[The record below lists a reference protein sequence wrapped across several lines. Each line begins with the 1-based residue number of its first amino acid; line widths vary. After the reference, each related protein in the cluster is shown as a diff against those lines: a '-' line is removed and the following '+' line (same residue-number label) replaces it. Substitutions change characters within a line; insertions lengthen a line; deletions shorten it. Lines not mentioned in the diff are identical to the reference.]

1 MYIYDI
7 HSYMMYNTIL
17 SEFILILI
25 HSSLHSVKC
34 KQINNKAIKYYSIMK
49 RNNLLKCTYTE

>member
-34 KQINNKAIKYYSIMK
+34 KQINNKAIKFYYEKKQFVKMHV
-49 RNNLLKCTYTE
+49 Y